1 MKYKVR
7 IAIPF
12 ILISLILSIAFVQ
25 CSSSKK
31 IENLD
36 RADVKNMIDSSRFI
50 FIAER
55 MNPLRGRTRYLTSS
69 YDVTVRKDTVASF
82 LPFFGRAYQ
91 APMDPSKGGIQ
102 FTSTRFSYDVQQKKD
117 NEWDVMIVPK
127 DYPDVQQ
134 LHFNIFEN
142 GTATLNVVSTNRDA
156 ISFYGHLERIGD

>member
-1 MKYKVR
+1 M
-7 IAIPF
+7 
-12 ILISLILSIAFVQ
+12 
-25 CSSSKK
+25 
-31 IENLD
+31 ENLD

-50 FIAER
+50 FVAER
-55 MNPLRGRTRYLTSS
+55 MNPLRGRTRYLTSK
-69 YDVTVRKDTVASF
+69 YDVTVRKDTVVSF

-127 DYPDVQQ
+127 DYSDVQQ

-142 GTATLNVVSTNRDA
+142 GTTTLNVVSTNRDA
-156 ISFYGHLERIGD
+156 ISFYGHLERISD